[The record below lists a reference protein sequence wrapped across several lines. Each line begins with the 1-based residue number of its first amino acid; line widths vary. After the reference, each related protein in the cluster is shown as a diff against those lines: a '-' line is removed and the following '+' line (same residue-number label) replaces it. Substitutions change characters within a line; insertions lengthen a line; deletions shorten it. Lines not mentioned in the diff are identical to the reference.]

1 MERWNDQ
8 AITVAFD
15 DHGRRLHEV
24 EDQVEALRLLPERMA
39 DLRATCEA
47 SHETTKS
54 LRADVLRGDDRED
67 RRVKGLHDR
76 LDQLDRKLDERF
88 DRVDGA
94 HAAAAGIDWRTVLA
108 VVTGVAVP
116 LAVAIIVS
124 GGGP

>member
-47 SHETTKS
+47 SHELTKS
-54 LRADVLRGDDRED
+54 VRADVLRGDARED
-67 RRVKGLHDR
+67 RRVSGLHNR
-76 LDQLDRKLDERF
+76 LDQLDHKLDERF
-88 DRVDGA
+88 DRIDGA
-94 HAAAAGIDWRTVLA
+94 HDRAAGVDWRTVLA
-108 VVTGVAVP
+108 VVTGVTVP
-116 LAVAIIVS
+116 LFVAIIAS